1 MSKSIIAL
9 TSAIL
14 FAASTANAIELVG
27 GSARV
32 DLSAFTGDTSFRRLG
47 FEGSLELEVSPLI
60 NAQIDLGHNRA
71 AYTGTNATNFGAHA
85 IYKFDAYN
93 SFGAFVTREKTLGQH
108 MTFYGL
114 EFGVETGSI
123 EYEGY
128 LGRVNATRDDTNA
141 FGVSARYLMM
151 NGLGI
156 TGSHAE
162 VNRLGVTR
170 TSVKLDRE
178 LSTDINLFVEA
189 GIGKTNTYGVNES
202 SPFVGIGGKV
212 NFGRERGT
220 TFDQR
225 SISKLI
231 PGF

>member
-1 MSKSIIAL
+1 MFKSIIML
-9 TSAIL
+9 TSFVL
-14 FAASTANAIELVG
+14 FAASTANAIEAVG

-32 DLSAFTGDTSFRRLG
+32 DFSAFTGDTSFRRLG
-47 FEGSLELEVSPLI
+47 FEGSVELEFSPFL

-71 AYTGTNATNFGAHA
+71 AYTGANATNFGAHA
-85 IYKFDAYN
+85 IYNFDAYN
-93 SFGAFVTREKTLGQH
+93 SFGAFVTRENTLGQH

-128 LGRVNATRDDTNA
+128 FGRVNATRDDMNA
-141 FGVSARYLMM
+141 FGVSARYLMI

-156 TGSHAE
+156 TGSYAE
-162 VNRLGVTR
+162 VDRLGVTR

-178 LSTDINLFVEA
+178 LTRDVNLFVEA
-189 GIGKTNTYGVNES
+189 GIGKIDTYGVNES

-220 TFDQR
+220 TFEQR
-225 SISKLI
+225 SLSRMI